1 MLRKW
6 TCSILSISLGVFCI
20 TIFLYMMWLLYR
32 VFISDQFVIPTDSM
46 QPTLKPNNKV
56 IVDKTIMGARIYS
69 NFHFVP
75 EGNDLQS
82 CRTKGIMKPK
92 HNDIVVFNYP
102 HHNGKINFVIN
113 NVYCKRIIALPGD
126 SIWTENGYYRNNNY
140 SKSLGVETEQEKLS
154 MTPDSI
160 IHHEVMQILPYD
172 EAHIT
177 STIKN
182 MHPVYIPRKGDI
194 IKITPYEASYYKL
207 LLEWETESE
216 ITWNWDEDKVYS
228 NGKEYL
234 RHEFQ
239 HNYYFMAGDNVLDSN
254 DSRYW
259 GLVPEEYIV
268 GVVGYIKHKE

>member
-1 MLRKW
+1 MGTLVCII
-6 TCSILSISLGVFCI
+6 TYLG
-20 TIFLYMMWLLYR
+20 TRIFIMDS
-32 VFISDQFVIPTDSM
+32 FIIPTSSM
-46 QPTLKPNNKV
+46 EPTLYPKDHVFVNKLSF
-56 IVDKTIMGARIYS
+56 GARIYKH
-69 NFHFVP
+69 FDFVP
-75 EGNDLQS
+75 EGQELDCCHL
-82 CRTKGIMKPK
+82 KGVDRLK

-140 SKSLGVETEQEKLS
+140 STSLGVKTEQEKLS

-160 IHHEVMQILPYD
+160 IPHEVMQILPYD

-239 HNYYFMAGDNVLDSN
+239 HNYYFMAGDNVIDSY
-254 DSRYW
+254 DSRYF

-268 GVVGYIKHKE
+268 GIVGYIYHRRK